1 MARDKVQI
9 IYILSLLILG
19 SLLVLFA
26 QGVFSGLST
35 NYSEPIVEINR
46 IDLFNDFLGNYSK
59 ITVAITNNDTVSHV
73 FLINSFYDDELKKSH
88 NVTIGANKTFQY
100 RTNVLSERIP
110 ISQNETI
117 NSTLQVAKFVI
128 YMDDRAEA
136 VEEASFVFKNE

>member
-35 NYSEPIVEINR
+35 SYSEPIVEINR

-59 ITVAITNNDTVSHV
+59 ITVSITNNDTVSHV
-73 FLINSFYDDELKKSH
+73 FLINSFYDDELKKNH
-88 NVTIGANKTFQY
+88 NVTIGGNKTFQY

-128 YMDDRAEA
+128 YMDDRTEP
-136 VEEASFVFKNE
+136 VEEASFVFNNH

>member
-19 SLLVLFA
+19 ILLVLFA

-35 NYSEPIVEINR
+35 NYSEPIIEINR
-46 IDLFNDFLGNYSK
+46 IDLFNEFLGNYSK

-100 RTNVLSERIP
+100 RTNVLSERMP
-110 ISQNETI
+110 ISQNEAI

-128 YMDDRAEA
+128 YMDDRAEP
-136 VEEASFVFKNE
+136 VEEASFVFNH

>member
-35 NYSEPIVEINR
+35 SYSEPIVEINR

-59 ITVAITNNDTVSHV
+59 ITVSITNNDTVSHV
-73 FLINSFYDDELKKSH
+73 FLINSFYDDELKENH
-88 NVTIGANKTFQY
+88 NVTIGGNKTFQY

-128 YMDDRAEA
+128 YMDDRAEP
-136 VEEASFVFKNE
+136 VEEASFVFNN